1 MQLKNKKVLITGAA
15 TGIGRATAIAAAE
28 RGAQVTLADLNKA
41 DLTATARTIESR
53 DGVVSTRVTDV
64 SIGNDVKDLVAFA
77 VEQMDGLDAIVCSAG
92 IQRAGIVGAFAEDEW
107 DALMTINAKSCFLTA
122 KYAVASLAA
131 GGGGS
136 IVNVASLAGIA
147 GGPGMTAYSAS
158 KGAIVAF
165 SKALANEVAK
175 DGIRVNS
182 VCPGWID
189 TPFNQ
194 PAIDDMGG
202 VDAQAELI
210 RRIVPLQRQG
220 TPDEVA
226 DLITFLVSDSS
237 SYITGQA
244 LLIDGGTR

>member
-1 MQLKNKKVLITGAA
+1 MQLRDKKVLITGAA
-15 TGIGRATAIAAAE
+15 TGIGRATALAAAE
-28 RGAQVTLADLNKA
+28 QGARVTLADLNEP
-41 DLTATARTIESR
+41 DLIATAERITASGAEA
-53 DGVVSTRVTDV
+53 STRVTDV
-64 SIGNDVKDLVAFA
+64 SIGDDVEGLIAFA
-77 VEQMDGLDAIVCSAG
+77 VERMNGLDAVVSSAG
-92 IQRAGIVGAFAEDEW
+92 IQRAGAVEAFSEDEW
-107 DALMTINAKSCFLTA
+107 DALMTVNAKSCFLVA
-122 KYAVASLAA
+122 KHALAPLASS
-131 GGGGS
+131 GNGS

-175 DGIRVNS
+175 DGVRVNS

-226 DLITFLVSDSS
+226 DLITFLASDAS